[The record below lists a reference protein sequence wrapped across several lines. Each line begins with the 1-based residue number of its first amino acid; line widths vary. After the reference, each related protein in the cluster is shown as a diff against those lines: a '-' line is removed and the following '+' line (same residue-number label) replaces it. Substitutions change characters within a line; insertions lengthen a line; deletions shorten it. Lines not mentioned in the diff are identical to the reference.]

1 MARQE
6 DKKKRKNCSLCA
18 DKVESIDYKDAA
30 KLKRY
35 LTEAGKIIPRRITGN
50 CAAHQRMIAKAIK
63 KAREAAIISYGTCT
77 RLAYGDC
84 SLHVQRPR
92 RKPPRSPAS
101 GHRKR
106 RPL

>member
-35 LTEAGKIIPRRITGN
+35 LRLNIESALDLQMYFVTIIFYCINKTG
-50 CAAHQRMIAKAIK
+50 
-63 KAREAAIISYGTCT
+63 Y
-77 RLAYGDC
+77 L
-84 SLHVQRPR
+84 
-92 RKPPRSPAS
+92 
-101 GHRKR
+101 
-106 RPL
+106 

>member
-1 MARQE
+1 MARQD

-18 DKVESIDYKDAA
+18 GKVTSIDYKDAA

-63 KAREAAIISYGTCT
+63 KAREASIISYVF
-77 RLAYGDC
+77 D
-84 SLHVQRPR
+84 
-92 RKPPRSPAS
+92 
-101 GHRKR
+101 
-106 RPL
+106 